1 MKKVVAY
8 IRVST
13 EGQTKEESY
22 GIEEQRQ
29 DIQEWCDENGYTI
42 TQWFIE
48 QISGKEGIEKKRPV
62 FDEILNGAIKN
73 PPIEAVVIARNDR
86 LARDITV
93 FYGYKFLLLRNKI
106 KLISISEDF
115 GAYGNMFSD
124 ILEMFTI
131 VTAKMER
138 EHINIRTSGGRK
150 LKAKEGGYSG
160 GRAPFGY
167 KVSNHQLVIEEREAE
182 IVKLVYELR
191 DAGET
196 MGSIARKLN
205 ERGFT
210 NRSGGQMSVA
220 IIQKILE
227 NEKIYRG
234 LYKYG
239 DMEWVQGKHE
249 PILTTEYKAE

>member
-13 EGQTKEESY
+13 DGQTKEDKY
-22 GIEEQRQ
+22 GIPEQKAE
-29 DIQEWCDENGYTI
+29 IQEFCDDNGYEI
-42 TQWFIE
+42 TEWYIE
-48 QISGKEGIEKKRPV
+48 QISGATKERPV
-62 FDEILNGAIKN
+62 FDKILNGTVTN

-86 LARDITV
+86 LARDIEI
-93 FYGYKFLLLRNKI
+93 FFGFKFLLRKSKI
-106 KLISISEDF
+106 ELISVKEDF
-115 GAYGNMFSD
+115 GEFGSMFAK
-124 ILEMFTI
+124 ILEAFT
-131 VTAKMER
+131 VMVAEMER
-138 EHINIRTSGGRK
+138 EHINQRTSGGRK
-150 LKAKEGGYSG
+150 LKAREGGYSG

-167 KVSNHQLVIEEREAE
+167 KVSNHQLVIEKREAE
-182 IVKLVYELR
+182 VVKAVYELR
-191 DAGET
+191 RAGKS
-196 MGSIARKLN
+196 MGAIARELN

-249 PILTTEYKAE
+249 PILTTEYKPE